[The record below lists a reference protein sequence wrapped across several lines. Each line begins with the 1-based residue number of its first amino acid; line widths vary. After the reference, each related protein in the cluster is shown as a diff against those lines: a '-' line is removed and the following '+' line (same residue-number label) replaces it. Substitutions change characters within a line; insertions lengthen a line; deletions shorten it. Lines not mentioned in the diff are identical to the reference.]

1 MMPPAAGATPEGTA
15 ARQQMQRN
23 PPADPPGFSYVAWVF
38 AIPAS
43 PLNSFHWCT
52 GSLGAVVVMVTTSV
66 IALMHLWVDPPEDSS
81 VADRS
86 QVRTIELTCGCGITA
101 AYEHCDVIDEAQRPD
116 LVAKLATGMIG
127 HGCGA
132 CDRTA
137 QSGFPTR
144 EHVVQAYE
152 ELTWVRHVRD
162 RVVLGL
168 RVLRAR
174 GDLPENRGA
183 RGRRCDSRQRVRRG
197 PAAG

>member
-1 MMPPAAGATPEGTA
+1 M
-15 ARQQMQRN
+15 
-23 PPADPPGFSYVAWVF
+23 AWVF

-43 PLNSFHWCT
+43 PLNSFYWCT

-86 QVRTIELTCGCGITA
+86 QVRTIELTCGCGITV

-174 GDLPENRGA
+174 VICQRIAARAAGGPMLGSGFGEAQRLVEPPVRAGRRVLLTRNA
-183 RGRRCDSRQRVRRG
+183 RG
-197 PAAG
+197 